1 MSTRMKQLHRTRRP
15 YDPAQAPAGVRLELG
30 ATAAE
35 HGVTLQDMADAAGIS
50 KTAMHAVVTDNRWPV
65 KTDRTELELRL
76 RSLLQERGATPDEL
90 QTLFHAHV
98 RKALRPGQQRA
109 PDLRPPLTPAVGQ
122 DTAGQ
127 AAPNPADPTVDD
139 HPEDF
144 EMLLAKQ
151 ALTMQA
157 RKAFALFTNPFD
169 GEVTS
174 DAEMFTSGEIAY
186 VREACWQA
194 AVGSRFVAV
203 IGESGA
209 GKTTIQADLEA
220 RIERDR
226 KQCIVIKPSV
236 LGMEDNDTKGKTLK
250 STDILSAMLTTLDPL
265 QPVPQTLEARTT
277 RAEKALARSTEAGYQ
292 HLLLIEEAHCLPDAT
307 LKHLK
312 RLHERMKFG
321 RKPMLGILLLAQ
333 PELALKLDPRRAILR
348 EVTQRCEVV
357 QLLPLD
363 GDLQAY
369 LEHRARAAGRE
380 LADFI
385 DDSGVQEIRARLT
398 VQRPSTSGKARTS
411 SLLYPL
417 AVNNLLTACLNTAA
431 ELGAPKVSRDVV
443 RAV

>member
-1 MSTRMKQLHRTRRP
+1 MKAHRVARRP
-15 YDPAQAPAGVRLELG
+15 FDPANPPAGVRLELG
-30 ATAAE
+30 STAAE
-35 HGVTLQDMADAAGIS
+35 YLVPLQDLADAAGIS
-50 KTAMHAVVTDNRWPV
+50 KTAMHALVTANRWPV
-65 KTDRTELELRL
+65 KTDRAAIEFELREL
-76 RSLLQERGATPDEL
+76 FRARGATDDEL
-90 QTLFHAHV
+90 ARLFHAHV
-98 RKALRPGQQRA
+98 RRARPGHTPPA
-109 PDLRPPLTPAVGQ
+109 DLRPPLALQPR
-122 DTAGQ
+122 DTAAE
-127 AAPNPADPTVDD
+127 AAPTDTADPTVDA

-151 ALTMQA
+151 SLTMQA

-174 DAEMFTSGEIAY
+174 EAEMFTSGEIAY

-277 RAEKALARSTEAGYQ
+277 RAEKALSRSTEAGYQ

-369 LEHRARAAGRE
+369 LEHRAKAAGRE
-380 LADFI
+380 LGDFI
-385 DDSGVQEIRARLT
+385 DDGGVQEIRARLT

-417 AVNNLLTACLNTAA
+417 AVNNLMTACLNTAA